1 MVIIQYKERKMQQ
14 MYDVIIIGS
23 GPGGIGAAIES
34 KILGLE
40 KILVIEKGDN
50 HSQTIR
56 KFYKDNK
63 RVDKDYQ
70 GQEVEIKGN
79 VQFLDGT
86 KESTLDYFDQ
96 LIDNEEIDVAFNSE
110 VEKIEK
116 KDDLFLV
123 TTTNAGFTTKHV
135 IIAIGRMGKPNK
147 PNYKI
152 PLSIRQRANFNL
164 EKCTQGEKIVVV
176 GGGDSAVE
184 YAVYLSNT
192 NNVTLNYR
200 RTEFARI
207 NETNRQ
213 DLKDAIGYEKLR
225 PRLGCNILSLENEEG
240 LVKANYDDGY
250 SVVYDRAIYAIGG
263 TTPVE
268 FLRKCGVELNENKQP
283 IIDKNYETKT
293 EGLYIV
299 GDLAVD
305 CGGSIAI
312 ALNHAYRAV
321 THMLS
326 K

>member
-1 MVIIQYKERKMQQ
+1 MQQ
-14 MYDVIIIGS
+14 VYDVIVVGG
-23 GPGGIGAAIES
+23 GPGGVGAAIES
-34 KILGLE
+34 KILGLK
-40 KILVIEKGDN
+40 KILVIEKGEN

-96 LIDNEEIDVAFNSE
+96 LIDNEEIDISFNTE

-116 KDDLFLV
+116 RDGLFFV
-123 TTTNAGFTTKHV
+123 TTANAGYTAKNV
-135 IIAIGRMGKPNK
+135 IIAIGKMGKPNK
-147 PNYKI
+147 PSYKI
-152 PLSIRQRANFNL
+152 PLSIRQRVNFNL
-164 EKCTQGEKIVVV
+164 EKCTQAEKILVV

-184 YAVYLSNT
+184 YAVYLSKN

-200 RTEFARI
+200 RKEFTRI
-207 NETNRQ
+207 NSINRQ
-213 DLKDAIGYEKLR
+213 DLKDAVGYEKLR
-225 PRLGCNILSLENEEG
+225 TRLGCNILSLENEEG
-240 LVKANYDDGY
+240 LVKVNYDDGY
-250 SVVYDRAIYAIGG
+250 SVVYDRVIYAIGG

-283 IIDKNYETKT
+283 IIDDNFETTTK
-293 EGLYIV
+293 GLYIV

-305 CGGSIAI
+305 SGGSIAI
-312 ALNHAYRAV
+312 ALNHAYHAV
-321 THMLS
+321 THMI
-326 K
+326 KEK

>member
-1 MVIIQYKERKMQQ
+1 MQQ
-14 MYDVIIIGS
+14 MYDMIIIGS
-23 GPGGIGAAIES
+23 GPGGVGAAIES

-40 KILVIEKGDN
+40 KILVIEKADN

-123 TTTNAGFTTKHV
+123 TTANAGFTTKNV
-135 IIAIGRMGKPNK
+135 IIAIGRMGRPNK

-152 PLSIRQRANFNL
+152 PLSIKQRVSFNL
-164 EKCTQGEKIVVV
+164 EKCSQGEKIVVV

-184 YAVYLSNT
+184 YAVYLSNK

-207 NETNRQ
+207 NDINRQ

-225 PRLGCNILSLENEEG
+225 PRLGCNILSLQNEEG

-268 FLRKCGVELNENKQP
+268 FLKKCGIELNEKNQP
-283 IIDKNYETKT
+283 VIDENYETKT
-293 EGLYIV
+293 DGMYIV
-299 GDLAVD
+299 GDLAVSN
-305 CGGSIAI
+305 GGSIAI
-312 ALNHAYRAV
+312 ALNHAYHAV
-321 THMLS
+321 THILS

>member
-1 MVIIQYKERKMQQ
+1 MQQ
-14 MYDVIIIGS
+14 VYDVIVIGG
-23 GPGGIGAAIES
+23 GPGGVGAAIES
-34 KILGLE
+34 KVLGLN
-40 KILVIEKGDN
+40 KILVIEKGEN

-79 VQFLDGT
+79 VEFLDGT
-86 KESTLDYFDQ
+86 KESTLDYFDE
-96 LIDNEEIDVAFNSE
+96 LIDNEEIDIAFNTE

-116 KDDLFLV
+116 RDGLFFV
-123 TTTNAGFTTKHV
+123 TTASAGYTTKNV

-147 PNYKI
+147 PSYKI
-152 PLSIRQRANFNL
+152 PLSIRQRVNYNL
-164 EKCTQGEKIVVV
+164 EKCTQAEKIVVV

-184 YAVYLSNT
+184 YAVYLSNN

-200 RTEFARI
+200 RTEFPRI
-207 NETNRQ
+207 NDINRQ
-213 DLKDAIGYEKLR
+213 DLKDAVGYEKLR
-225 PRLGCNILSLENEEG
+225 TRLGCNILSLENEEG
-240 LVKANYDDGY
+240 LVKVNYDDGY

-283 IIDKNYETKT
+283 IIDGNFETKT
-293 EGLYIV
+293 GGLYIV

-305 CGGSIAI
+305 SGGSIAI
-312 ALNHAYRAV
+312 ALNHAYHAV
-321 THMLS
+321 THMLTE

>member
-1 MVIIQYKERKMQQ
+1 MQQ
-14 MYDVIIIGS
+14 VYDVIIIGG
-23 GPGGIGAAIES
+23 GPGGVGAAIES
-34 KILGLE
+34 KVLGLD
-40 KILVIEKGDN
+40 KILVIEKGEN

-86 KESTLDYFDQ
+86 KESTLDYFDE
-96 LIDNEEIDVAFNSE
+96 LIDNEEIDIAFNTE

-116 KDDLFLV
+116 RDNLFFV
-123 TTTNAGFTTKHV
+123 TTANAGYTAKNV

-152 PLSIRQRANFNL
+152 PLSIRQIVNFNL
-164 EKCTQGEKIVVV
+164 EKCTQGEKILVV

-184 YAVYLSNT
+184 YAVYLSNN

-200 RTEFARI
+200 RTEFTRI
-207 NETNRQ
+207 NDINRQ
-213 DLKDAIGYEKLR
+213 DLKDAVGYEKLR
-225 PRLGCNILSLENEEG
+225 TRLGCNILSLENEEG
-240 LVKANYDDGY
+240 LVKVNYDDGY
-250 SVVYDRAIYAIGG
+250 SVVYDRVIYAIGG

-283 IIDKNYETKT
+283 IIDDNFETKT
-293 EGLYIV
+293 KGLYIV

-305 CGGSIAI
+305 SGGSIAI
-312 ALNHAYRAV
+312 ALNHAYKAV
-321 THMLS
+321 THMIEE

>member
-1 MVIIQYKERKMQQ
+1 MQQ

-23 GPGGIGAAIES
+23 GPGGVGAAIES
-34 KILGLE
+34 KVLGLE

-63 RVDKDYQ
+63 RVDKVWQ

-96 LIDNEEIDVAFNSE
+96 LIDEEEIDVAFNSE

-116 KDDLFLV
+116 DGDIFLV
-123 TTTNAGFTTKHV
+123 TTANAGYIAKHV

-147 PNYKI
+147 PGYKI
-152 PLSIRQRANFNL
+152 PLSIRQRVNYNL
-164 EKCTQGEKIVVV
+164 EKCTQGEKILVV

-184 YAVYLSNT
+184 YAVYLSST
-192 NNVTLNYR
+192 NDVTLNYR
-200 RTEFARI
+200 RTEFSRI
-207 NETNRQ
+207 NDINRQ
-213 DLKDAIGYEKLR
+213 DLKDAVGYEKLR
-225 PRLGCNILSLENEEG
+225 TRLGCNILSLENEEG
-240 LVKANYDDGY
+240 LVKVNYDDGY

-263 TTPVE
+263 TTPIE
-268 FLRKCGVELNENKQP
+268 FLKKCGVELNENKQP
-283 IIDKNYETKT
+283 VITENYETKT
-293 EGLYIV
+293 EGMYIV

-305 CGGSIAI
+305 SGGSIAI
-312 ALNHAYRAV
+312 ALNHAYHAV